1 MPEGVEFPFPSLL
14 FHEGRTYGQPA
25 SIMFLLAWYS
35 TSTTLFAAI
44 LSPAFLNDCI
54 TFLLASASD
63 GSSNARIYI
72 KVVESLV
79 CPMALAMSEMSMP
92 ER

>member
-1 MPEGVEFPFPSLL
+1 MRFRQVIDLDNLPKLKKNRSFGK
-14 FHEGRTYGQPA
+14 
-25 SIMFLLAWYS
+25 
-35 TSTTLFAAI
+35 
-44 LSPAFLNDCI
+44 LSDSRRHITPNDCI

-79 CPMALAMSEMSMP
+79 CPMALAMSAYMP
-92 ER
+92 TRY

>member
-1 MPEGVEFPFPSLL
+1 MRFWQVIQIDNLPKLQKIAVL
-14 FHEGRTYGQPA
+14 A
-25 SIMFLLAWYS
+25 SYRIFQGHI
-35 TSTTLFAAI
+35 T
-44 LSPAFLNDCI
+44 PNDCI

-79 CPMALAMSEMSMP
+79 CPMALAMSAYMP
-92 ER
+92 TRY

>member
-1 MPEGVEFPFPSLL
+1 MRFWQVIQIDNLPKLQKIAVL
-14 FHEGRTYGQPA
+14 A
-25 SIMFLLAWYS
+25 SYRIFQGHI
-35 TSTTLFAAI
+35 T
-44 LSPAFLNDCI
+44 PNDCI